1 MIKAIIFDIGGVLM
15 DLDMERCL
23 RTFREE
29 AGFMRI
35 GEILDP
41 CHQKGI
47 ISDLEEG
54 LITEDEFITEIL
66 KECPEG
72 TSADTIRRSFC
83 SLLHS
88 IAPDKVAFINELKQN
103 YDLYLLSNN
112 NPITM
117 RYTKDEFARVGI
129 PFEATF
135 KDVFI
140 SCDLK
145 MLKPSAEIYR
155 EVIRRTGLQA
165 EEILFVDDSMSNIEA
180 AEAQGIKG
188 LYYDLKDS
196 LRDTVSAILD

>member
-1 MIKAIIFDIGGVLM
+1 MIKAIIFDIGGVLI

-35 GEILDP
+35 GEVLDP

-54 LITEDEFITEIL
+54 IVSEDEFITEIL
-66 KECPEG
+66 KECPAG
-72 TSADTIRRSFC
+72 TTADTIRRSFC

-88 IAPDKVAFINELKQN
+88 VAPDKVAFINELKRK

-117 RYTKDEFARVGI
+117 RYTSAEFARVGI
-129 PFEATF
+129 PFESTF
-135 KDVFI
+135 RDVFI
-140 SCDLK
+140 SCDMKL
-145 MLKPSAEIYR
+145 LKPSAEIYR
-155 EVIRRTGLQA
+155 EVIRRVGLPA
-165 EEILFVDDSMSNIEA
+165 EEILFVDDSRPNIEA

-188 LYYDLKDS
+188 LYFDLKGS
-196 LRDTVSAILD
+196 LRDAVNEALA

>member
-88 IAPDKVAFINELKQN
+88 VAPDKVAFINELKQN

-117 RYTKDEFARVGI
+117 VR
-129 PFEATF
+129 
-135 KDVFI
+135 
-140 SCDLK
+140 
-145 MLKPSAEIYR
+145 SAER
-155 EVIRRTGLQA
+155 
-165 EEILFVDDSMSNIEA
+165 F
-180 AEAQGIKG
+180 AEAGAPLSIFKEIFICF
-188 LYYDLKDS
+188 LCINIFHD
-196 LRDTVSAILD
+196 VIL